1 MERLSPTQASFRRD
15 QKLVLEAMKDGKLV
29 QKNVPETSWG
39 STCMSMGGGGGGGG
53 GKDIIILSH
62 SYFSITCM
70 SMGLG

>member
-39 STCMSMGGGGGGGG
+39 STCMSMGGG
-53 GKDIIILSH
+53 KDIIILSH